1 MPRIS
6 RRGNGDVQPRQQVD
20 HQEPPPLLNPVI
32 CCILVTEAGERFAYF
47 GFRAILV
54 LYFKWELEYSEEKAI
69 ALFAYVT
76 CLAYLSPVFGA
87 LLADGSWG
95 RYNTILRFGFLYLVG
110 LSILSASALGDHSLA
125 TQRFLTFLGLFFV
138 CIGTGGI
145 KPCVSAFGA
154 DQVSLRY
161 RVLEHEDSSIGTK
174 SQEEYSE
181 EFVDDEMAPPEN
193 EESEQVRQFFAYF
206 YFCINVGAVLSFVVV
221 PLTRDTYGFG
231 PAFSLSLA
239 FFSFALSLFLWKRKE
254 YIHHVPGT
262 QSASLST
269 NFILC
274 WWLLRHGMWQQTWF
288 RLLFPFLRPSVTPP
302 IGMSPN
308 DSNSTTRNGLAR
320 DDTDEL
326 QVENEHE
333 PIFEQQMS
341 DAAQAIHVLPILAM
355 FPIFWS
361 LYDQQSSVWTIQATK
376 MKLDW
381 HLTPENMNAVNPL
394 EIMIFIPVFDRIVYP
409 KLESCGWNISPL
421 RRIGFGMILTAVS
434 FSVSGLVEST
444 IGYRAANG
452 LEAISVLW
460 QLPQITILSIAEIFV
475 SVTGLEFAYATSPD
489 RLKAFLMALFL
500 LTTSVG
506 DFFSGILYSTVFVGV
521 DRARVMHI
529 CAVLMLGNFSLFYFV
544 ARWWEARDAHE
555 LRRMVSL
562 QGDIELRNRGID

>member
-1 MPRIS
+1 M
-6 RRGNGDVQPRQQVD
+6 
-20 HQEPPPLLNPVI
+20 
-32 CCILVTEAGERFAYF
+32 
-47 GFRAILV
+47 
-54 LYFKWELEYSEEKAI
+54 
-69 ALFAYVT
+69 
-76 CLAYLSPVFGA
+76 
-87 LLADGSWG
+87 
-95 RYNTILRFGFLYLVG
+95 
-110 LSILSASALGDHSLA
+110 
-125 TQRFLTFLGLFFV
+125 
-138 CIGTGGI
+138 
-145 KPCVSAFGA
+145 SAFGA

-161 RVLEHEDSSIGTK
+161 RALDNEDSNIETK
-174 SQEEYSE
+174 PQEEYPE
-181 EFVDDEMAPPEN
+181 AFVDDEMAPPEN
-193 EESEQVRQFFAYF
+193 VESEQVRQFFAYF

-231 PAFSLSLA
+231 PAFTLSLL
-239 FFSFALSLFLWKRKE
+239 FFSVALSLFLWKRKE
-254 YIHHVPGT
+254 YVHHVPGT
-262 QSASLST
+262 HAASLST

-274 WWLLRHGMWQQTWF
+274 WWLLRHGLWQYTWF
-288 RLLFPFLRPSVTPP
+288 RSIFPFLRPSNSPP
-302 IGMSPN
+302 VGIPPGN
-308 DSNSTTRNGLAR
+308 DSIATTGNQQLVGNDLN
-320 DDTDEL
+320 EIPL
-326 QVENEHE
+326 ENEQE
-333 PIFEQQMS
+333 IIFEQQMS
-341 DAAQAIHVLPILAM
+341 DAAQAVHVLPILAM

-409 KLESCGWNISPL
+409 KLESLGYNISPL

-444 IGYRAANG
+444 IEYRAANE
-452 LEAISVLW
+452 LEPISVLW

-521 DRARVMHI
+521 DRASVMHI
-529 CAVLMLGNFSLFYFV
+529 CAVLMLSNFGLFYFV
-544 ARWWEARDAHE
+544 ARWWETRDTHE

-562 QGDIELRNRGID
+562 QEEIELRNRGID